1 MERVSALMDG
11 ELEQDEATRLIPAL
25 RQRDELRDAWS
36 TYHLIGDALRGQPC
50 MDCTVARSVSAQLAA
65 EPTVLAPRAQRA
77 ARGRDVKRW
86 ALPSLAAAAAVA
98 TVTWMSLETQQAGNA
113 PQFVVPANHIMSTGH
128 FILPH
133 VPAAPDG
140 TAHDPISLGSSIPA
154 SQSQPAPQIQFSA
167 RELQPYLM
175 AHQEFSP
182 STAIQGLAPYVRT
195 VVSNALER

>member
-11 ELEQDEATRLIPAL
+11 ELEQGEATRLIPAL
-25 RQRDELRDAWS
+25 RQRDELRQAWS

-50 MDCTVARSVSAQLAA
+50 SDCTVAGSVSAQLAA
-65 EPTVLAPRAQRA
+65 EPTVLAPQPSRMAHRN
-77 ARGRDVKRW
+77 DVKRW

-98 TVTWMSLETQQAGNA
+98 TVTWMGLETQQAGIA
-113 PQFVVPANHIMSTGH
+113 PQFVVPANHLISTGH
-128 FILPH
+128 FVMPNLPAGSSAS
-133 VPAAPDG
+133 VPE
-140 TAHDPISLGSSIPA
+140 SVQLGSAIPA
-154 SQSQPAPQIQFSA
+154 SLPQPAPQIQFSA

-195 VVSNALER
+195 VVSNVIER

>member
-11 ELEQDEATRLIPAL
+11 ELEQDEAVRLIPAL
-25 RQRDELRDAWS
+25 RQRDELRAAWS

-50 MDCTVARSVSAQLAA
+50 TDCAVARTVAAQLTA
-65 EPTVLAPRAQRA
+65 EPTVLAPQKNRRL
-77 ARGRDVKRW
+77 RTNDVRRW

-98 TVTWMSLETQQAGNA
+98 TVTWMSLETQQSGNA
-113 PQFVVPANHIMSTGH
+113 PQFVVPANHIFSTGH
-128 FILPH
+128 IIMPD
-133 VPAAPDG
+133 VPAAPGG
-140 TAHDPISLGSSIPA
+140 TVQDTVALGSTLPA
-154 SQSQPAPQIQFSA
+154 SQPQPAPQIQFSA

-195 VVSNALER
+195 VMSNALER